1 MSLIDSHC
9 HLDFPELHADLGNVL
24 ARAGQ
29 AGVDHLITISTGV
42 RHYERY
48 KALAEAHDQVS
59 FTIGTHPNYVLDE
72 PEVATAKLVSLA
84 QHPKC
89 VAIGEAGLD
98 YHYDKCPRDLAAR
111 VFRNHIAAARQSGLP
126 LVIHSRDADADM
138 AAILRDEMGQ
148 GRFGAI
154 LHCFTASPAL
164 AETGV
169 ELGLFISFSG
179 VLTFK
184 SAEQLR
190 AIARNVPEDRLLVE
204 TDAPFLAPMPHRGK
218 TNEPSY
224 VVETAK
230 VLAQARGVS
239 LEHVAQVTKANTLR
253 CFSRLKIAERTA

>member
-9 HLDFPELHADLGNVL
+9 HLDFPELFADLDGVL

-29 AGVDHLITISTGV
+29 AGVEHLITISTGV

-48 KALAEAHDQVS
+48 RDLAEAHANVS
-59 FTIGTHPNYVLDE
+59 FTIGTHPNYVGDE
-72 PEVATAKLVSLA
+72 PEVAPETLVDLA
-84 QHPKC
+84 AHPKC
-89 VAIGEAGLD
+89 IGIGEAGLD
-98 YHYDKCPRDLAAR
+98 YHYDKCPRNQAAR

-126 LVIHSRDADADM
+126 LVIHSRDADDDM

-148 GRFGAI
+148 GPFAAV
-154 LHCFTASPAL
+154 LHCFTATPAL
-164 AETGV
+164 AKTGV

-184 SAEQLR
+184 TAAQLR
-190 AIARNVPEDRLLVE
+190 DIASMVPEDRLLVE

-230 VLAQARGVS
+230 VLAEARHVS
-239 LEHVAQVTKANTLR
+239 FAHMAEVTRANTLR
-253 CFSRLKIAERTA
+253 CFSKLRLAARAA